1 MLINDKTL
9 TTAMHYSFKWTTVT
23 GIFTIFDAFESK
35 QANLASKQASKI
47 HPSLYLHNQNIF
59 LIAEIVSAFG
69 MSQLLVWHSYNIGNC
84 LMFINS

>member
-23 GIFTIFDAFESK
+23 GIFTIFDGFESN
-35 QANLASKQASKI
+35 QASKQASKI
-47 HPSLYLHNQNIF
+47 HLSLYLHNQNIF

-69 MSQLLVWHSYNIGNC
+69 LSQLLVWHSYNIGNC